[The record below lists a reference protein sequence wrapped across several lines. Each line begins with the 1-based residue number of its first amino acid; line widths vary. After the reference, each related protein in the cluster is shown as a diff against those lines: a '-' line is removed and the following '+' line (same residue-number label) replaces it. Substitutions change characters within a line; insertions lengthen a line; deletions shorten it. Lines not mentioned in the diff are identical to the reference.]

1 MSEIANILLCM
12 VLVQCGTGIL
22 VMINTYNSYKF
33 MKHRIELDKKN
44 ELREDRAYKTR
55 LDNLGEKK

>member
-22 VMINTYNSYKF
+22 VMINIYNNYRF

-44 ELREDRAYKTR
+44 ELREDRAYETW
-55 LDNLGEKK
+55 LANLGEKK

>member
-12 VLVQCGTGIL
+12 ALVQCGTGIL
-22 VMINTYNSYKF
+22 VMINTYNSYRF

-44 ELREDRAYKTR
+44 ELREDRAYEIW

>member
-1 MSEIANILLCM
+1 MSEIVNILLCM

-22 VMINTYNSYKF
+22 VMINTYNSYRF
-33 MKHRIELDKKN
+33 MKHRIELDKRN
-44 ELREDRAYKTR
+44 ELREDRAYETW

>member
-1 MSEIANILLCM
+1 MSEIVNILLCM

-33 MKHRIELDKKN
+33 MKHRIELDKRN
-44 ELREDRAYKTR
+44 ELREDRAYETW

>member
-1 MSEIANILLCM
+1 MIEIANILLCM

-22 VMINTYNSYKF
+22 VMINTYNSYRF

-44 ELREDRAYKTR
+44 ELREDRAYETW